1 MIVKVVVNSTAN
13 ITYDIT
19 QFQVYWLINISQT
32 GEINLVFHRRSEYYD
47 RGQQK
52 TNFGIIYWRTLTIL
66 SSRVMANFS
75 QNGHFFEPIEV
86 HCTVSLHGN
95 LYMYSLAALNVLL
108 SITASL
114 GNILI
119 FVALRKE
126 SSLHPL
132 SKLLFRCL
140 TLTDLFVGV
149 FSQPLFAVSL
159 IFIAH
164 ERLQRCY
171 TALSIVDIAGRI
183 LSAVSLCTRTRNELF
198 QR

>member
-1 MIVKVVVNSTAN
+1 MARQWMKRTRNELFERFFVGIRVRT
-13 ITYDIT
+13 
-19 QFQVYWLINISQT
+19 IS
-32 GEINLVFHRRSEYYD
+32 D
-47 RGQQK
+47 KK

-149 FSQPLFAVSL
+149 LSQPLFAVSL

-198 QR
+198 ER

>member
-1 MIVKVVVNSTAN
+1 MNYLSIFSSGSEYVR
-13 ITYDIT
+13 
-19 QFQVYWLINISQT
+19 SQT
-32 GEINLVFHRRSEYYD
+32 K
-47 RGQQK
+47 K

-66 SSRVMANFS
+66 SSRLMANYS
-75 QNGHFFEPIEV
+75 QNGLFFEPIEV
-86 HCTVSLHGN
+86 HCTVSLQGN

-132 SKLLFRCL
+132 SKLPFLCL

-149 FSQPLFAVSL
+149 LSQPLFAVSL
-159 IFIAH
+159 IFK
-164 ERLQRCY
+164 L
-171 TALSIVDIAGRI
+171 
-183 LSAVSLCTRTRNELF
+183 
-198 QR
+198 

>member
-1 MIVKVVVNSTAN
+1 MKRTRNELFERFFVGIRVRT
-13 ITYDIT
+13 
-19 QFQVYWLINISQT
+19 IS
-32 GEINLVFHRRSEYYD
+32 D
-47 RGQQK
+47 KK

-95 LYMYSLAALNVLL
+95 L

-149 FSQPLFAVSL
+149 LSQPLFAVSL

-198 QR
+198 ER

>member
-1 MIVKVVVNSTAN
+1 MKRTRNELFERFFVGIRVRTTSDK
-13 ITYDIT
+13 
-19 QFQVYWLINISQT
+19 
-32 GEINLVFHRRSEYYD
+32 
-47 RGQQK
+47 K
-52 TNFGIIYWRTLTIL
+52 TNFGIIYLRTLTIL
-66 SSRVMANFS
+66 SSRLMANFS
-75 QNGHFFEPIEV
+75 QNGHFFELIEV

-114 GNILI
+114 GSILI

-126 SSLHPL
+126 SSRLHPL

-149 FSQPLFAVSL
+149 LSQPLFAVSL

-164 ERLQRCY
+164 ERLQLCY
-171 TALSIVDIAGRI
+171 TALNIVDIAGRI

-198 QR
+198 ER

>member
-1 MIVKVVVNSTAN
+1 MDEKNEKWIIWTFFRRDQS
-13 ITYDIT
+13 TYDLGQKNEFWNNILEN
-19 QFQVYWLINISQT
+19 VNYLIFKAN
-32 GEINLVFHRRSEYYD
+32 GE
-47 RGQQK
+47 
-52 TNFGIIYWRTLTIL
+52 
-66 SSRVMANFS
+66 FS

-95 LYMYSLAALNVLL
+95 LYMYSLTALNVLL

-119 FVALRKE
+119 FVPLCKE

-132 SKLLFRCL
+132 SKLLFLCL

-149 FSQPLFAVSL
+149 LSQPLFAVSL

-164 ERLQRCY
+164 ERLQLCY
-171 TALSIVDIAGRI
+171 TALSIVNIAGRI

-198 QR
+198 ER

>member
-1 MIVKVVVNSTAN
+1 MKRTRNELFERFFVGIRVRA
-13 ITYDIT
+13 
-19 QFQVYWLINISQT
+19 IS
-32 GEINLVFHRRSEYYD
+32 D
-47 RGQQK
+47 KK

-66 SSRVMANFS
+66 SSRLMANFS

-114 GNILI
+114 RNILI
-119 FVALRKE
+119 FAALRKE

-140 TLTDLFVGV
+140 TLIFTDLFVGV
-149 FSQPLFAVSL
+149 LSQPLFAVSL

-164 ERLQRCY
+164 ERLQLCY

-183 LSAVSLCTRTRNELF
+183 LRAVSLSTRTRNELF
-198 QR
+198 ER